1 VHPTTPEKG
10 QNSAPKPSK
19 RPLKKATFLPE
30 EEAAKS
36 VTSNILVKN
45 N

>member
-19 RPLKKATFLPE
+19 RLLKKATFLPE
-30 EEAAKS
+30 KAAKK
-36 VTSNILVKN
+36 V
-45 N
+45 

>member
-19 RPLKKATFLPE
+19 RPLKKGHFSAGRSG
-30 EEAAKS
+30 KK
-36 VTSNILVKN
+36 V
-45 N
+45 